1 MTIGMRNPPE
11 AWRGYL
17 AWHTGLEAD

>member
-11 AWRGYL
+11 AWRDYL